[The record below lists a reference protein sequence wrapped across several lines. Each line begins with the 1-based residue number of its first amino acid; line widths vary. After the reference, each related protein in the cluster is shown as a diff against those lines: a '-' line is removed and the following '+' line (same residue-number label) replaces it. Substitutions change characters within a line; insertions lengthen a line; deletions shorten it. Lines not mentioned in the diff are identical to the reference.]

1 MTIRE
6 KRVRATLQELR
17 EAPLRPATAA
27 ANFGSTLVVAA
38 HPEDESLGC
47 GGTIALLRSMEVD
60 VRVLV
65 LGDGA
70 RTPPRKGRQ
79 PMGALR
85 KVRERESLA
94 ALEILGVGPSA
105 VAFLRLEEC
114 TVPTVDTPG
123 FDEVAALC
131 RSHIAAF
138 APSTVLLPW
147 RRDPHIDHR
156 ATWQLID
163 AARSGLR
170 FPLRLIEYPIWVWSV
185 CSAENVPYPDE
196 ALAWRLDIREVQAK
210 KQAAI
215 AAYRSQLISSPES
228 QEQLQMRA
236 EMLTHF
242 AYPWEVFLEG

>member
-6 KRVRATLQELR
+6 KRVRATLHELR
-17 EAPLRPATAA
+17 EAPLHPATTAA
-27 ANFGSTLVVAA
+27 TFGSTLVVAA

-47 GGTIALLRSMEVD
+47 GGTIALLRGMGLD

-70 RTPPRKGRQ
+70 RIPARRGRQ
-79 PMGALR
+79 PLGALR
-85 KVRERESLA
+85 RVRERESLA
-94 ALEILGVGPSA
+94 ALEILGVSPAA

-114 TVPTVDTPG
+114 AVPTVDTPG

-138 APSTVLLPW
+138 APQTVLLPW
-147 RRDPHIDHR
+147 RRDPHIDHQ
-156 ATWQLID
+156 ATWHLID
-163 AARSGLR
+163 AARRGLR
-170 FPLRLIEYPIWVWSV
+170 STPRLVEYPIWMWSA
-185 CSAENVPYPDE
+185 CSADDVPFPDE
-196 ALAWRLDIREVQAK
+196 ALAWRLDIREVQVQ

-215 AAYRSQLISSPES
+215 AAYRSQIVDSSPD
-228 QEQLQMRA
+228 QVGLQRRA
-236 EMLTHF
+236 ELLTHF